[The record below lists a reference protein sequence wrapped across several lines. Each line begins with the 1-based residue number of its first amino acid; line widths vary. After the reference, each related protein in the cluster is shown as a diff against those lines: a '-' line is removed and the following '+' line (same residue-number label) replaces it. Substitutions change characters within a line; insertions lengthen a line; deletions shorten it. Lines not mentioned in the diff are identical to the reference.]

1 MKQQI
6 NYYTLLYINENE
18 TSLGNGLSG
27 KYSEKIEKY
36 VNCCSS
42 LNSSLILH
50 NQPKLK
56 VITNNA
62 ELINKIDSNLDCIQI
77 KFKTKVDSSIP
88 FASAHC
94 KLDVFSYF
102 STLPENCYSILL
114 DSDVLCI
121 NDTVPI
127 MKNIASGI
135 PIAYDITDQQFQGIG
150 TERVCK
156 DKELLIKK
164 SFRRKNKN

>member
-36 VNCCSS
+36 VNCCFS

-62 ELINKIDSNLDCIQI
+62 ELINKIDNE
-77 KFKTKVDSSIP
+77 K
-88 FASAHC
+88 
-94 KLDVFSYF
+94 
-102 STLPENCYSILL
+102 
-114 DSDVLCI
+114 
-121 NDTVPI
+121 
-127 MKNIASGI
+127 
-135 PIAYDITDQQFQGIG
+135 
-150 TERVCK
+150 
-156 DKELLIKK
+156 KELQFKLK
-164 SFRRKNKN
+164 